1 QLWFLMNLALLAACG
16 ALGAVAFWVAIWRV
30 AKPIRAMT
38 GAMTRLAEGDLA
50 IEIPGTGRRD
60 EVGEMAGSV
69 QVFKDNALEAES
81 LRRAAEEAEQR
92 AREERRRT
100 MMELAD
106 KFNAE
111 VGEVVEI
118 VTSASNELESTAQSM
133 SSIAEE
139 TTRQSGA
146 V

>member
-1 QLWFLMNLALLAACG
+1 
-16 ALGAVAFWVAIWRV
+16 
-30 AKPIRAMT
+30 
-38 GAMTRLAEGDLA
+38 EGDLDT
-50 IEIPGTGRRD
+50 EIPGTGRRD
-60 EVGEMAGSV
+60 EVGEMAMSV

-81 LRRAAEEAEQR
+81 LRRTAEEAEQR

-100 MMELAD
+100 MIELAD
-106 KFNAE
+106 KFNAD

-146 V
+146 VASAAHQSAANVQTVAS